1 MTLFG
6 IVHRGKRVS
15 DRTTSSYLSLHRD
28 QGRRQWTDITCECQ
42 HTLTIFFSFFL
53 FFSSFSFSLSW
64 VGYFPR
70 HLCGAPV
77 PSVRLL
83 VPFLNLAYTK
93 NVGVRSSRAVRY
105 VSEKKPFCRRGLKK
119 PFPSV
124 QVSFPMSMLM
134 QPRASCIK
142 LLAMEV
148 SKILGR
154 EREWV
159 RESA

>member
-105 VSEKKPFCRRGLKK
+105 VSAKKPFCRRGFKK
-119 PFPSV
+119 TISKRPSV
-124 QVSFPMSMLM
+124 IPDVNADATSSLM
-134 QPRASCIK
+134 HKVIGYGG
-142 LLAMEV
+142 E
-148 SKILGR
+148 
-154 EREWV
+154 
-159 RESA
+159 